1 VKIPSQPTMKK
12 PLTPHQ
18 REVKRRRREDIPALY
33 QGLSQDTQM
42 SQDTQDEPPLL
53 EIPKLPLNV
62 PSSVWSEDAM
72 DVDLTSKTTDES
84 DENKSLNSQE
94 ELVTIVIE
102 DDDNDLKKEKET
114 QVCLLDTFKPKF
126 LTSNFDF

>member
-1 VKIPSQPTMKK
+1 MKK

-42 SQDTQDEPPLL
+42 SQDTQDDTPVH
-53 EIPKLPLNV
+53 EIPTLPLNV
-62 PSSVWSEDAM
+62 PTSVWSEDAM
-72 DVDLTSKTTDES
+72 DIDLASKLSDES

-94 ELVTIVIE
+94 DPVPITIE
-102 DDDNDLKKEKET
+102 DDAEDLKKQKES
-114 QVCLLDTFKPKF
+114 QVFENINFCSKLIF
-126 LTSNFDF
+126 LIIGK